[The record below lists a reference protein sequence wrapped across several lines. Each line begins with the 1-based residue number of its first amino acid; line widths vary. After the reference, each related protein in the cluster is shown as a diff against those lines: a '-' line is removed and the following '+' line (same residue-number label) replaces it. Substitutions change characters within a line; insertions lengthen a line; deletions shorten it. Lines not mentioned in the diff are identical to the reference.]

1 MKITKSKIK
10 QIIKEELTDEDIRFL
25 VNGLKPIFTA
35 VEKNQK
41 EIDKIKDNV
50 HNLNKDFRWLNGD
63 LQSLEGSVMTI
74 NDKLSIKQPSRF
86 AGPDV
91 VRGASASGEKTNPR
105 GMPTNEEIRSMV
117 EEELE
122 KELVYVKEK
131 KLTKPEKKEKEK
143 IVKGMKKNKDDFEK
157 RYPGRGEEVMYA
169 TATKMAKK
177 RK

>member
-1 MKITKSKIK
+1 MKLTKSQIK

-63 LQSLEGSVMTI
+63 LQSLEDSVMTI

-91 VRGASASGEKTNPR
+91 VRGTSASGEKTNPR
-105 GMPTNEEIRSMV
+105 GMPTNEEIKEMV
-117 EEELE
+117 KQELE
-122 KELVYVKEK
+122 EVYSEKQRRWACAQSGESREDFKGKPSLSPKEAEEMCKDT
-131 KLTKPEKKEKEK
+131 KLTK
-143 IVKGMKKNKDDFEK
+143 
-157 RYPGRGEEVMYA
+157 
-169 TATKMAKK
+169 AKK
-177 RK
+177 K